1 MEPKKQQ
8 AELIVDPSQ
17 ALMAAMR
24 EVLRNSPLSRVQIA
38 ERMTELGKSAGI
50 FGGHDELRVSVTRI
64 DAWVAKSKASNQIPL
79 KLLPLFCKA
88 TGNNAPLEV
97 YVQAFVGVRLISEEQ
112 YQKLLWAEKEIQMR
126 LAKKEA
132 KKLAQTVGI

>member
-24 EVLRNSPLSRVQIA
+24 EVIRNSPLSRLQIA
-38 ERMTELGKSAGI
+38 ERMNELAKSAGI
-50 FGGHDELRVSVTRI
+50 SGGDNGLKVSATRI

-79 KLLPLFCKA
+79 KMLPLFCKA
-88 TGNNAPLEV
+88 AGSNVPLEV
-97 YVQAFVGVRLISEEQ
+97 YVQAFAGVRLISEEQ
-112 YQKLLWAEKEIQMR
+112 HQKLLWAEKEIQMR
-126 LAKKEA
+126 RAKKEA
-132 KKLAQTVGI
+132 KKLAQMVGI